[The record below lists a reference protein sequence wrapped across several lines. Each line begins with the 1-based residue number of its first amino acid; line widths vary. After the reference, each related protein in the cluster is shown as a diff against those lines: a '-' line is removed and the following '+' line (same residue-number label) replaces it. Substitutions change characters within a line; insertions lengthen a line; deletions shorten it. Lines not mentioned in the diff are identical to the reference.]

1 MKDNIDIYEEVVKY
15 LKTTIRDKY
24 KTFDKAHDVDHF
36 DEVFTTCAK
45 LAVADEYSIEELIT
59 IKIAA
64 AYHDIGLIDGYETRE
79 WHELLAIPYLVEDEE
94 LERLLKQK
102 HKHSVTGNNHEFN
115 YDKIIE
121 NASRTIRNHRTKY
134 EATCEMDQILKD
146 ADSVSLLDKNRTIL
160 RVVYFYMD
168 NIYKPGDDI
177 IKIVNNRFE
186 YINTTLKK
194 KMETKFKSMAAVK
207 IGLKPQWTISDITKD
222 DVASLILSIK
232 KPDIDLFPNT

>member
-1 MKDNIDIYEEVVKY
+1 
-15 LKTTIRDKY
+15 
-24 KTFDKAHDVDHF
+24 
-36 DEVFTTCAK
+36 
-45 LAVADEYSIEELIT
+45 
-59 IKIAA
+59 
-64 AYHDIGLIDGYETRE
+64 
-79 WHELLAIPYLVEDEE
+79 
-94 LERLLKQK
+94 
-102 HKHSVTGNNHEFN
+102 
-115 YDKIIE
+115 
-121 NASRTIRNHRTKY
+121 
-134 EATCEMDQILKD
+134 MDQILKD
-146 ADSVSLLDKNRTIL
+146 ADSVSFLDKNKTIL